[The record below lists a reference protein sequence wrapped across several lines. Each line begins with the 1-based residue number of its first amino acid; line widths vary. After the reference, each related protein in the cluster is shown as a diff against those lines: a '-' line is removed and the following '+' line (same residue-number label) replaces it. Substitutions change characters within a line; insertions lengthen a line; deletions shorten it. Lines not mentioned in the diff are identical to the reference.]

1 MGGRYRRRRS
11 VSLRNEYMESVE
23 RILERKEKTMKKVLF
38 LLMILMVIAPAMG
51 ASLRQIQV
59 NFVDEFGVP
68 VTTITSI
75 TVFNSGLGTSPTI
88 YSDRAATLTVTN
100 PITTISDN
108 STFDQ
113 SLGLV
118 RWFQQKPTYKLT
130 VTDGTKTLTIDSR
143 NELDTRFAWYD
154 NYIGT
159 AASLSVGDNQ
169 SIVVGTDSDMVLAW
183 NNGSDFMSWIPA
195 SDGSAFNL
203 GTSGTGANVD
213 FNWFVG
219 TALGIKANEGTAT
232 LVIDGVTTSINASS
246 NFATNINTGTS
257 TGAVTIGNGAA
268 GTVALDTDG
277 GMTINADDSIDMTT
291 SGAAADIDIDA
302 AAGTVIIDGGEAAA
316 DAVQVVSAGGMDI
329 TLADSFDLSLVS
341 GTTDENLSLILSGAT
356 ASSVI
361 ITSSGTGADAIDI
374 NTSAGGIDI
383 DMAGGAAGEDFSIT
397 TATSVTITTSEAVAD
412 QFKLDATGAVAGNAI
427 NLETTS
433 GGIIL
438 TADHSTNGDITL
450 DAEDDIILTTT
461 GALTITNTSAMT
473 VSGTTTLTGAVTATA
488 GIQASSVTVTATADG
503 LTTGLIPSGTSF
515 VTVSTDSA
523 DKVIVLPASVIGN
536 IVWISVP
543 ATGIELQTLATT
555 NETIN
560 TVDCDGTNE
569 LALVA
574 GSIYRLVCTKA
585 ITWVATG
592 TANDGANEDSLTPDA
607 D

>member
-1 MGGRYRRRRS
+1 MRK
-11 VSLRNEYMESVE
+11 
-23 RILERKEKTMKKVLF
+23 ILF
-38 LLMILMVIAPAMG
+38 ILMLMTILACPAMG
-51 ASLRQIQV
+51 LVQHQV
-59 NFVDEFGVP
+59 NIVDEFGRPVP
-68 VTTITSI
+68 TITSI

-88 YSDRAATLTVTN
+88 YSDRAGAITVTN

-118 RWFQQKPTYKLT
+118 RWFQTKPTYKLT
-130 VTDGTKTLTIDSR
+130 VTDGTKTLTVDSL
-143 NELDTRFAWYD
+143 NESDTRFAWYD

-159 AASLSVGDNQ
+159 AASLSVGDNE
-169 SIVVGTDSDMVLAW
+169 SITVGGDSDMVLAW

-203 GTSGTGANVD
+203 GTSGTSKNVD
-213 FNWFVG
+213 FNWFVD
-219 TALGIKANEGTAT
+219 TALGIKGNEGTAT
-232 LVIDGVTTSINASS
+232 LVIDGLTTSINASS
-246 NFATNINTGTS
+246 NFATNINTGSS
-257 TGAVTIGNGAA
+257 TGAVTIGNSAA
-268 GTVALDTDG
+268 GTIALDTDG
-277 GMTINADDSIDMTT
+277 GMTINADDSIAVTVSAGTISIASTGGDTT
-291 SGAAADIDIDA
+291 IDA
-302 AAGTVIIDGGEAAA
+302 TDKSVIIDGGEAAD
-316 DAVQVVSAGGMDI
+316 DAVNVDSATGGFDLDVALSIAFTTAESESDSMNFDCAGGMD
-329 TLADSFDLSLVS
+329 FD
-341 GTTDENLSLILSGAT
+341 I
-356 ASSVI
+356 
-361 ITSSGTGADAIDI
+361 
-374 NTSAGGIDI
+374 
-383 DMAGGAAGEDFSIT
+383 AGGAAGEDFAVTTDTSIT
-397 TATSVTITTSEAVAD
+397 FVTTEAVAD
-412 QFKLDATGAVAGNAI
+412 QFKLDVQGAVAGNAI
-427 NLETTS
+427 NMETTS
-433 GGIIL
+433 GAIIF
-438 TADHSTNGDITL
+438 TADGVTAGDITL

-473 VSGTTTLTGAVTATA
+473 VSGATTLTGAVTATA

>member
-1 MGGRYRRRRS
+1 
-11 VSLRNEYMESVE
+11 
-23 RILERKEKTMKKVLF
+23 MKKILF
-38 LLMILMVIAPAMG
+38 ILMLLAFLACPASG
-51 ASLRQIQV
+51 LVQHQV
-59 NFVDEFGVP
+59 NIVNEFGVD

-88 YSDRAATLTVTN
+88 FADRAGTITVTN
-100 PITTISDN
+100 PITPSSDN

-118 RWFQQKPTYKLT
+118 RWFQTKPTYKLT
-130 VTDGTKTLTIDSR
+130 VTDGTKTLTVDGL
-143 NELDTRFAWYD
+143 NESNTKFAWYD

-159 AASLSVGDNQ
+159 AASLSVNDNQ
-169 SIVVGTDSDMVLAW
+169 SIKVGTDLDMVLAW

-203 GTSGTGANVD
+203 GTSGTSKNVD
-213 FNWFVG
+213 FNWFVD
-219 TALGIKANEGTAT
+219 TALGIKGDEGNAT
-232 LVIDGVTTSINASS
+232 LIIDGVTVSINASS
-246 NFATNINTGTS
+246 NFATNINTGSS
-257 TGAVTIGNGAA
+257 TAAVTIGNALS
-268 GTVALDTDG
+268 GTLAFDTTSG
-277 GMTINADDSIDMTT
+277 ITMNADDSIAVTT
-291 SGAAADIDIDA
+291 S
-302 AAGTVIIDGGEAAA
+302 AGTIGLGATGGDITIDGV
-316 DAVQVVSAGGMDI
+316 D
-329 TLADSFDLSLVS
+329 
-341 GTTDENLSLILSGAT
+341 
-356 ASSVI
+356 SSVI
-361 ITSSGTGADAIDI
+361 IRGTEEAADAILLDADG
-374 NTSAGGIDI
+374 TAGGIELQCGTGDITLDSGDDIFLEANTGAGDVISIINTGGTSASAVILRTVAAGSIDI
-383 DMAGGAAGEDFSIT
+383 DSGDNITIDTADDFTVDTADGGISLI
-397 TATSVTITTSEAVAD
+397 AD
-412 QFKLDATGAVAGNAI
+412 GAGN
-427 NLETTS
+427 
-433 GGIIL
+433 
-438 TADHSTNGDITL
+438 GDVTL

-461 GALTITNTSAMT
+461 GKLTITNTEAMT
-473 VSGTTTLTGAVTATA
+473 VSGASTLTGAVTATA
-488 GIQASSVTVTATADG
+488 GMQATSVTVTATADG

-515 VTVSTDSA
+515 VTVSTDSI